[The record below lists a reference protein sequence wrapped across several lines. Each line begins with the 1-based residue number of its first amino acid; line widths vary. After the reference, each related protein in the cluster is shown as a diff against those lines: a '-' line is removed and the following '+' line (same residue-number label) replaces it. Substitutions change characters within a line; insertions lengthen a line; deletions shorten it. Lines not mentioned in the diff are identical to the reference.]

1 MRPCVK
7 QGEFCNY
14 STGQWSRQALPLE
27 MSASDYALGKVS
39 FYAEHHGS
47 CKVQK
52 PFIPK
57 KKSPDSIL
65 DYGILTYRTSENF
78 IYSVYMKCA

>member
-1 MRPCVK
+1 MSSKGNFVIIAHDNGVGRL
-7 QGEFCNY
+7 
-14 STGQWSRQALPLE
+14 LPLE

-65 DYGILTYRTSENF
+65 DYGILTYRISENF
-78 IYSVYMKCA
+78 IYRVYVKCA